1 MDLAIHKLGLVDYE
15 RAYTL
20 QKKLLE
26 KRQQDEIGDTLLL
39 LEHPPVITL
48 GKRGRDTDVL
58 VSPDILAKMG
68 VAVCEIERGGEATYH
83 GPGQIVG
90 YMFID
95 LAGHGKDI
103 RRFIRNLEEVFIQ
116 LLDQEYGITAGRDT
130 EHTGVWVGDTK
141 ITAIGIAI
149 RKGVTMHG
157 FAFNVNTNLDHFKW
171 IVPCG
176 IRDKGV
182 TSLQMLTGEQQ
193 EMDKVIDGVARSFCR
208 VYGYTPKEEP
218 YVITP

>member
-1 MDLAIHKLGLVDYE
+1 MDLAIHKLGLIDYE
-15 RAYTL
+15 KAYDL
-20 QKKLLE
+20 QKQLLV
-26 KRQQDEIGDTLLL
+26 KRQQGEIGDTLLL

-58 VSPDILAKMG
+58 ISRDILTKMG
-68 VAVCEIERGGEATYH
+68 VDVCEIERGGEATYH

-116 LLDQEYGITAGRDT
+116 FLDREYGTTAGRDT
-130 EHTGVWVGDTK
+130 GHTGVWVGDTK

-157 FAFNVNTNLDHFKW
+157 FAFNVNTNLSHFTW

-176 IRDKGV
+176 IKDKGV
-182 TSLQMLTGEQQ
+182 TSLQALTGTEQDMSQ
-193 EMDKVIDGVARSFCR
+193 VIDGVVQSFCR
-208 VYGYTPKEEP
+208 VYGYTPKEQP
-218 YVITP
+218 YVITF